1 MLINKKIIR
10 SSSSRDKNMKYETK
24 FKRQLLAS
32 SIAIVVAAGANS
44 QEEVLETP
52 DDNIEEVVVTG
63 IRASLKRSMDIKR
76 EAKGIV
82 DGISAEDIGK
92 FPDTNL
98 AESLQRITGV
108 AIERD
113 RGEGSKITVRGF
125 GPDFNIVSFN
135 GRQMPTN
142 GGRSFDFGNIAS
154 EGISAVEVYKSGR
167 ANVASGG
174 IGAVVNVIT
183 SKPLEN
189 PGLRAV
195 ISGKGVYDPGTRKGN
210 SVNPEIVGLFSQT
223 FADDTLGVAISAS
236 KQVRDGGSQN
246 ITTSSFMGRNF
257 VTQEDMDNNEEDAE
271 WGSIPV
277 GDPDAIN
284 FPAEVSD
291 GIYAIPTN
299 IQYNLDDFRRERVNG
314 QLTLQWRPV
323 ENITGTID
331 YTYAK
336 NQMNTQH
343 QDLSAWFD
351 PGCSTRES
359 EWIQEGNIWSPTMY
373 RQVGCA
379 QDNLQGVGL
388 YATVD
393 ENKSAGFNLEWL
405 VNDNL
410 TLNLDYH
417 DSTGEA
423 RPNSK
428 HGSSGSVAVAAL
440 NRITTT
446 GYFTENGLPVLEV
459 QLGERNSYNQITRED
474 EINIQDMQVSGSSF
488 GSFNNLMEVQ
498 QLQFD
503 GEYVFDQGHSIDFG
517 VGRVE
522 VTNRG
527 QTKGISRDKW
537 SGVGDPGDIA
547 DLLTVESIAGVYDTL
562 EGSGDPRQ
570 VTEFFTWDFQ
580 TLIDTSEQL
589 LQEGTHGDVDGD
601 SGPCLT
607 GFCPSYNFDLDE
619 VTTETSDSIYLQTHW
634 VGYLSDSPVNLFLG
648 VRYENTE
655 VHSEALVPMPDRI
668 EWSIFDD
675 KFTLIDKRDPET
687 GNVVNDFSERD
698 GSYSMFL
705 PSLDFD
711 MEIMDDVI
719 LRASY
724 SLTVTRPAYNDLKGA
739 LLIDYV
745 GKESGGGR
753 RGNPQLLP
761 MEAKNFDLSLEW
773 YYDDASYISAG
784 LWSKSVDNFIIS
796 RTFRKQPLFPDL
808 YSPYNGELYL
818 NAVDELTGGD
828 PRFDI
833 DNGDLNDFYIENYA
847 SAEYN
852 EAVEIPEEDDPIAV
866 QTGLEGDPV
875 ALFDI
880 TIPINQDETKVK
892 GLELMAQ
899 HTFGESGFGFQ
910 ANYTIV
916 DGDLEYDIN
925 LNEEQW
931 VVPGMSDTANLVAFY
946 DKDGFQI
953 RLAFNW
959 RDEYLQSPA
968 RDPRFVEEYSQLDLN
983 ASYEFSDNF
992 SVFIEGINL
1001 TEEHQRIHGRSKY
1014 QVREYSVGHARYN
1027 LGAKYSF

>member
-1 MLINKKIIR
+1 
-10 SSSSRDKNMKYETK
+10 MKYETK

-32 SIAIVVAAGANS
+32 SIAMVVAAGVNS
-44 QEEVLETP
+44 EEEVLETL

-63 IRASLKRSMDIKR
+63 IRASLERSMDIKR
-76 EAKGIV
+76 DAKGIV

-125 GPDFNIVSFN
+125 GPDFNIVTFN
-135 GRQMPTN
+135 SRQMPTN

-154 EGISAVEVYKSGR
+154 EGISAVEVYKSAR
-167 ANVASGG
+167 ANVATGG

-183 SKPLEN
+183 SKPLQT
-189 PGLRAV
+189 PGVRAV
-195 ISGKGVYDPGTRKGN
+195 FSTKGVYDPGTRKGN
-210 SVNPEIVGLFSQT
+210 SVNPEIVGLYSNT

-246 ITTSSFMGRNF
+246 VTTSSFMSRNF
-257 VTQEDMDNNEEDAE
+257 VTLDDIDNQDEDAE

-284 FPAEVSD
+284 FPSEVSD

-314 QLTLQWRPV
+314 QLTLQWMPV
-323 ENITGTID
+323 DNITGTID

-336 NQMNTQH
+336 NEMNTQH

-410 TLNLDYH
+410 TLNMDYH
-417 DSTGEA
+417 DSSGEA

-440 NRITTT
+440 NRITTS
-446 GYFTENGLPVLEV
+446 GYFTKNGLPVLEV
-459 QLGERNSYNQITRED
+459 QLGERNSYNQIIRQD
-474 EINIQDMQVSGSSF
+474 QINIEDMQVSGSSF

-503 GEYVFDQGHSIDFG
+503 GEYVFDEGHSIDFG
-517 VGRVE
+517 IGRVE
-522 VTNRG
+522 VKNRG

-537 SGVGDPGDIA
+537 SGVGEPGDIA
-547 DLLTVESIAGVYDTL
+547 DLLTIESIAGVYDTL

-580 TLIDTSEQL
+580 ALIDRSELL
-589 LQEGTHGDVDGD
+589 LQSGSHGDVEGD

-619 VTTETSDSIYLQTHW
+619 VTTETSDSIYLQGHL
-634 VGYLSDSPVNLFLG
+634 VADLLDRPANIFLG
-648 VRYENTE
+648 VRYEYTQ
-655 VHSEALVPMPDRI
+655 VHSEALVPMYDRV
-668 EWSIFDD
+668 EWSILDNRFVLKD
-675 KFTLIDKRDPET
+675 KIDPVTE
-687 GNVVNDFSERD
+687 NVVRDFSE
-698 GSYSMFL
+698 
-705 PSLDFD
+705 
-711 MEIMDDVI
+711 IC
-719 LRASY
+719 
-724 SLTVTRPAYNDLKGA
+724 
-739 LLIDYV
+739 
-745 GKESGGGR
+745 
-753 RGNPQLLP
+753 
-761 MEAKNFDLSLEW
+761 
-773 YYDDASYISAG
+773 
-784 LWSKSVDNFIIS
+784 
-796 RTFRKQPLFPDL
+796 
-808 YSPYNGELYL
+808 
-818 NAVDELTGGD
+818 
-828 PRFDI
+828 
-833 DNGDLNDFYIENYA
+833 
-847 SAEYN
+847 
-852 EAVEIPEEDDPIAV
+852 
-866 QTGLEGDPV
+866 
-875 ALFDI
+875 
-880 TIPINQDETKVK
+880 
-892 GLELMAQ
+892 
-899 HTFGESGFGFQ
+899 
-910 ANYTIV
+910 
-916 DGDLEYDIN
+916 
-925 LNEEQW
+925 
-931 VVPGMSDTANLVAFY
+931 
-946 DKDGFQI
+946 
-953 RLAFNW
+953 
-959 RDEYLQSPA
+959 
-968 RDPRFVEEYSQLDLN
+968 
-983 ASYEFSDNF
+983 
-992 SVFIEGINL
+992 
-1001 TEEHQRIHGRSKY
+1001 
-1014 QVREYSVGHARYN
+1014 
-1027 LGAKYSF
+1027 

>member
-1 MLINKKIIR
+1 
-10 SSSSRDKNMKYETK
+10 MKYEIK

-44 QEEVLETP
+44 QEEVLETA

-76 EAKGIV
+76 DAKGIV

-223 FADDTLGVAISAS
+223 FADDTFGVAISAS

-246 ITTSSFMGRNF
+246 VTTSSFMGRNF
-257 VTQEDMDNNEEDAE
+257 VTLEDIDNQEEDAE

-277 GDPDAIN
+277 GDPTAIN
-284 FPAEVSD
+284 FPTDVSE

-314 QLTLQWRPV
+314 QLTLQWRPL
-323 ENITGTID
+323 ENITGTVD

-405 VNDNL
+405 VNDNF

-446 GYFTENGLPVLEV
+446 GYFTENGLPVLEI
-459 QLGERNSYNQITRED
+459 QLGERNSYNQITKED
-474 EINIQDMQVSGSSF
+474 EINKQDMQVSGSSF

-517 VGRVE
+517 IGRVE

-527 QTKGISRDKW
+527 QTKSISRDKW

-580 TLIDTSEQL
+580 ALIDTSEQF
-589 LQEGTHGDVDGD
+589 LQGGTHGDVDGD

-634 VGYLSDSPVNLFLG
+634 VGYLSDSPVNLFFG
-648 VRYENTE
+648 MRYEHTE

-796 RTFRKQPLFPDL
+796 RTFRNQPLFPDL

-818 NAVDELTGGD
+818 KAVDDLTGGD

-833 DNGDLNDFYIENYA
+833 DNEDLNEYYIENYA

-852 EAVEIPEEDDPIAV
+852 DAVEIPDDDDPIAV

-910 ANYTIV
+910 ANYTVV
-916 DGDLEYDIN
+916 DGDLKYDIN

-946 DKDGFQI
+946 DKDGFQV
-953 RLAFNW
+953 RLAYNW

-968 RDPRFVEEYSQLDLN
+968 RDPRFVEEYSQFDLN

>member
-1 MLINKKIIR
+1 
-10 SSSSRDKNMKYETK
+10 MKYETK

-32 SIAIVVAAGANS
+32 SIAMVVAAGANS
-44 QEEVLETP
+44 QEEVLESV

-183 SKPLEN
+183 SKPLEK

-195 ISGKGVYDPGTRKGN
+195 VSAKGVYDPGTRKGN

-246 ITTSSFMGRNF
+246 VTTSSFMGRNF

-284 FPAEVSD
+284 LPTEVSD

-503 GEYVFDQGHSIDFG
+503 GEFVFDQGHSIDFG
-517 VGRVE
+517 IGRVE

-580 TLIDTSEQL
+580 TLIDTSERL

-634 VGYLSDSPVNLFLG
+634 VGYLSDSPVNLFFG
-648 VRYENTE
+648 VRYEHTE

-675 KFTLIDKRDPET
+675 KFTLINKKDPET

-784 LWSKSVDNFIIS
+784 YWEKQVDNFIIS
-796 RTFRKQPLFPDL
+796 RTFRNQPLFPDL

-833 DNGDLNDFYIENYA
+833 DNGDLNEYYIENYA

-880 TIPINQDETKVK
+880 TIPINQDETEVK

-910 ANYTIV
+910 ANYTVV
-916 DGDLEYDIN
+916 DGDLKYDIN

-931 VVPGMSDTANLVAFY
+931 VVPGMSDTANLVGFY

-953 RLAFNW
+953 RLAYNW

>member
-1 MLINKKIIR
+1 
-10 SSSSRDKNMKYETK
+10 MKYETK

-195 ISGKGVYDPGTRKGN
+195 VSGKGVYDPGTRKGN

-246 ITTSSFMGRNF
+246 VTTSSFMGRNF
-257 VTQEDMDNNEEDAE
+257 VTLEDIDNQEEDAE

-277 GDPDAIN
+277 GDPTAIN
-284 FPAEVSD
+284 FPTEVSD

-323 ENITGTID
+323 ESITGTID

-634 VGYLSDSPVNLFLG
+634 VGYLSDSPVNLFFG

>member
-1 MLINKKIIR
+1 
-10 SSSSRDKNMKYETK
+10 
-24 FKRQLLAS
+24 
-32 SIAIVVAAGANS
+32 
-44 QEEVLETP
+44 
-52 DDNIEEVVVTG
+52 
-63 IRASLKRSMDIKR
+63 
-76 EAKGIV
+76 
-82 DGISAEDIGK
+82 
-92 FPDTNL
+92 
-98 AESLQRITGV
+98 
-108 AIERD
+108 
-113 RGEGSKITVRGF
+113 
-125 GPDFNIVSFN
+125 
-135 GRQMPTN
+135 
-142 GGRSFDFGNIAS
+142 
-154 EGISAVEVYKSGR
+154 
-167 ANVASGG
+167 
-174 IGAVVNVIT
+174 
-183 SKPLEN
+183 
-189 PGLRAV
+189 
-195 ISGKGVYDPGTRKGN
+195 
-210 SVNPEIVGLFSQT
+210 
-223 FADDTLGVAISAS
+223 
-236 KQVRDGGSQN
+236 
-246 ITTSSFMGRNF
+246 
-257 VTQEDMDNNEEDAE
+257 
-271 WGSIPV
+271 
-277 GDPDAIN
+277 
-284 FPAEVSD
+284 
-291 GIYAIPTN
+291 
-299 IQYNLDDFRRERVNG
+299 
-314 QLTLQWRPV
+314 
-323 ENITGTID
+323 
-331 YTYAK
+331 
-336 NQMNTQH
+336 MNTQH

-405 VNDNL
+405 VNDNF

-446 GYFTENGLPVLEV
+446 GYFTENGLPVLEI
-459 QLGERNSYNQITRED
+459 QLGERNSYNQITKED
-474 EINIQDMQVSGSSF
+474 EINKQDMQVSGSSF

-517 VGRVE
+517 IGRVE

-527 QTKGISRDKW
+527 QTKSISRDKW

-580 TLIDTSEQL
+580 ALIDTSEQF
-589 LQEGTHGDVDGD
+589 LQGGTHGDVDGD

-634 VGYLSDSPVNLFLG
+634 VGYLSDSPVNLFFG
-648 VRYENTE
+648 MRYEHTE

-796 RTFRKQPLFPDL
+796 RTFRNQPLFPDL

-818 NAVDELTGGD
+818 KAVDDLTGGD

-833 DNGDLNDFYIENYA
+833 DNEDLNEYYIENYA

-852 EAVEIPEEDDPIAV
+852 DAVEIPDDDDPIAV

-910 ANYTIV
+910 ANYTVV
-916 DGDLEYDIN
+916 DGDLKYDIN

-946 DKDGFQI
+946 DKDGFQV
-953 RLAFNW
+953 RLAYNW

-968 RDPRFVEEYSQLDLN
+968 RDPRFVEEYSQFDLN

>member
-1 MLINKKIIR
+1 
-10 SSSSRDKNMKYETK
+10 MKYETK

-32 SIAIVVAAGANS
+32 SIAMVVAAGANS
-44 QEEVLETP
+44 EEELLETL
-52 DDNIEEVVVTG
+52 DDSIDEIVVTG
-63 IRASLKRSMDIKR
+63 IRASLQRSMDIKR
-76 EAKGIV
+76 DAKGIV

-135 GRQMPTN
+135 SRQMPTN

-154 EGISAVEVYKSGR
+154 EGISAVEVYKSAR
-167 ANVASGG
+167 ANVATGG

-183 SKPLEN
+183 SKPLQT

-195 ISGKGVYDPGTRKGN
+195 FSTKGVYDPGTRKGN
-210 SVNPEIVGLFSQT
+210 SVNPEIVGLFSNT

-246 ITTSSFMGRNF
+246 VTTSSFMSRNF
-257 VTQEDMDNNEEDAE
+257 VTLDDIDNQEEDAE

-284 FPAEVSD
+284 FPSEVSD

-314 QLTLQWRPV
+314 QLTLQWKPV
-323 ENITGTID
+323 DNITGTID

-336 NQMNTQH
+336 NEMNTQH

-359 EWIQEGNIWSPTMY
+359 EWIQEGKIWSPTVY

-379 QDNLQGVGL
+379 QDNLQGVGI

-405 VNDNL
+405 VSDNL

-423 RPNSK
+423 SPNSK
-428 HGSSGSVAVAAL
+428 HGSGGSMAVAAL
-440 NRITTT
+440 NRITTS
-446 GYFTENGLPVLEV
+446 GYFTKDGMPVLEV
-459 QLGERNSYNQITRED
+459 QLGERNSYNQIIRED
-474 EINIQDMQVSGSSF
+474 EINIEDMQVSGSSF

-517 VGRVE
+517 IGRVE

-537 SGVGDPGDIA
+537 SGVGKPGDIA

-580 TLIDTSEQL
+580 ALIDRSEEL
-589 LQEGTHGDVDGD
+589 LQAGTHGDVEGD
-601 SGPCLT
+601 SGPCYT

-619 VTTETSDSIYLQTHW
+619 VTTETSDSIYLQGHL
-634 VGYLSDSPVNLFLG
+634 VGDLWDRPFNVFLG
-648 VRYENTE
+648 MRYENTE
-655 VHSEALVPMPDRI
+655 VHSEALVPMYDRV
-668 EWSIFDD
+668 EWSILDNRFVLKD
-675 KFTLIDKRDPET
+675 KIDPVTE
-687 GNVVNDFSERD
+687 NVVRDFSEID

-705 PSLDFD
+705 PSLDLD
-711 MEIMDDVI
+711 WEILDDLIV
-719 LRASY
+719 RFSG
-724 SLTVTRPAYNDLKGA
+724 SLTVTRPQYNDLKGA
-739 LLIDYV
+739 LIIDYL
-745 GKESGGGR
+745 GTDGGSGR

-761 MEAKNFDLSLEW
+761 MESKNFDLSLEW
-773 YYDDASYISAG
+773 YYDEASYMSAG
-784 LWSKSVDNFIIS
+784 LWSKDVDNFIIS
-796 RTFRKQPLFPDL
+796 RTFENQPLFPDL
-808 YSPYNGELYL
+808 YTPIDGDLYN
-818 NAVDELTGGD
+818 AAIDELTGGD
-828 PRFDI
+828 PRFDYNA
-833 DNGDLNDFYIENYA
+833 DDLNEYYIENYVGEIYEDA
-847 SAEYN
+847 VRFTGDGDDR
-852 EAVEIPEEDDPIAV
+852 EAI

-875 ALFDI
+875 AVFDV
-880 TIPINQDETKVK
+880 TIPINQRETNVK

-910 ANYTIV
+910 ANYTFV
-916 DGDLEYDIN
+916 EGNLEYDIN

-959 RDEYLQSPA
+959 RDKFLQSPD

-983 ASYEFSDNF
+983 ASYEFNDNF

-1001 TEEHQRIHGRSKY
+1001 TEEHQRVHGRSSY

-1027 LGAKYSF
+1027 LGARYSF